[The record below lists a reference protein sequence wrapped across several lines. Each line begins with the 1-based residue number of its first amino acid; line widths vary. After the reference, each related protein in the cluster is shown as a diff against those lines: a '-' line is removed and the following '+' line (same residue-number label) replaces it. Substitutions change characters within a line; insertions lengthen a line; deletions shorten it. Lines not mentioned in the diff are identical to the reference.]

1 MTFVRNT
8 DHTTGN
14 TLFLGL
20 GGARPHD
27 TTHPYGWA
35 KSLTSICCFGL
46 GCSVFWHASCFLGP
60 LRRGTLIL
68 AFLVQSSIIILT
80 AAIIEAGVVNGDL
93 ARMTDDIYWYSEV
106 PIALLSFQSAG
117 QIVASR
123 ALSLAEIPTFML
135 TVILHDLCTDPKI
148 MSPLRENVKR
158 NRRLLALLGI
168 LMGSIVSSYI
178 SAATGRVQDPLWI
191 AGALKAVITMGW
203 MTWPIKKIG
212 GA

>member
-1 MTFVRNT
+1 M
-8 DHTTGN
+8 
-14 TLFLGL
+14 
-20 GGARPHD
+20 
-27 TTHPYGWA
+27 
-35 KSLTSICCFGL
+35 
-46 GCSVFWHASCFLGP
+46 FWHASCFLRP
-60 LRRGTLIL
+60 LRRGTLVL
-68 AFLVQSSIIILT
+68 AFLIQSSIIILT

-93 ARMTDDIYWYSEV
+93 ARMTDDIDWHSEV
-106 PIALLSFQSAG
+106 PIALLNLQSAG

-135 TVILHDLCTDPKI
+135 TVILHDLCTHPKI

-178 SAATGRVQDPLWI
+178 SVATGRVQDPLWI
-191 AGALKAVITMGW
+191 AGALKAVITVGW
-203 MTWPIKKIG
+203 MTWPIKKIS

>member
-1 MTFVRNT
+1 MTFVLKFS
-8 DHTTGN
+8 HTTGN

-35 KSLTSICCFGL
+35 KSLTSIACFGL
-46 GCSVFWHASCFLGP
+46 GCSAFWRLSSLLGP
-60 LRRGTLIL
+60 LRRGTLVL
-68 AFLVQSSIIILT
+68 AFLVQASIVLLT
-80 AAIIEAGVVNGDL
+80 AAIIEAGVVNGDVTTIR
-93 ARMTDDIYWYSEV
+93 ADIDWRSEI

-148 MSPLRENVKR
+148 MSPIRENVKR
-158 NRRLLALLGI
+158 NRRLLALFGI

-178 SAATGRVQDPLWI
+178 SAATKKVQDPLWI
-191 AGALKAVITMGW
+191 AGALKAVITMAW
-203 MTWPIKKIG
+203 MAWPIKKIS